1 MKAIQIHGPAALDTL
16 RHVDVPDPPQPG
28 PGEIQVRLRAS
39 SLNNHDLSVATGR
52 IPTAQGRIPLSDGA
66 GEVLAVGEG
75 VTEFAPGDLVIST
88 FFPVMP
94 DKRRPQEVFRP
105 VPGDGSDGFACEL
118 ATRPANAFTH
128 APEGWS
134 AAEAATISCAGL
146 TAWRALMVDGQ
157 LRPGE
162 TVLVQGTGGVSLYAL
177 QLAKAA
183 GCEVVAT
190 SSSDEKLERLRALGA
205 DHVINYKSNP
215 DWGAAAREFTG
226 GRGVDH
232 VVEIGGAGTLP
243 QSLTACAFAG
253 HIAVIGALSGYAG
266 EIPTV
271 LVMARELRVIG
282 LLVGS
287 RSQQLDLVRALEVNR
302 LRPVIDSRFPLASLA
317 DAFRHQASGRHF
329 GKIVIDI

>member
-1 MKAIQIHGPAALDTL
+1 MKAIRIHSPASLDNL
-16 RHVDVPDPPQPG
+16 HYIEAPDPARPG

-39 SLNNHDLSVATGR
+39 SLNNHDLMVATGK
-52 IPTAQGRIPLSDGA
+52 IPTAEGRIPLSDGA
-66 GEVLAVGEG
+66 GEVVAVGEG
-75 VTEFAPGDLVIST
+75 VAEFAAGDLVIST

-105 VPGDGSDGFACEL
+105 VPGDGSNGFACEL
-118 ATRPANAFTH
+118 ATRPVNAFTR

-146 TAWRALMVDGQ
+146 TAWRALMIDGQ
-157 LRPGE
+157 LKPGE

-205 DHVINYKSNP
+205 DHLINYKDNP
-215 DWGAAAREFTG
+215 DWGVAARELTG

-243 QSLTACAFAG
+243 QSLTACAFGG

-271 LVMARELRVIG
+271 LVMARELRVMG

-287 RSQQLDLVRALEVNR
+287 RAQQLDLVRALESTR
-302 LRPVIDSRFPLASLA
+302 IKPVIDRHFPLASLA
-317 DAFRHQASGRHF
+317 DAFRYQESRRHL
-329 GKIVIDI
+329 GKIVVDI